1 MKGQLWDKIPL
12 RRWFMSDLHLAEV
25 DVGGRRVSCDASSS
39 MQRWVTGTA
48 PSWRLPRR
56 WGIPPVTHPTDPSI
70 HVCRVGRVPRNPPEL
85 EREWVNPRDH
95 LCMVKVPVSYF
106 REDGV
111 LGCRKTPL
119 QRVGWI
125 LPPPPHPSFSF
136 FFFFFLFLICFK
148 DIYTDVANMYTWQNF
163 ITWPFLYMPKIL
175 LIFLTLNRWN
185 DHFDKH
191 ENHVNQIYH

>member
-1 MKGQLWDKIPL
+1 VTH
-12 RRWFMSDLHLAEV
+12 HLPCR
-25 DVGGRRVSCDASSS
+25 GGS
-39 MQRWVTGTA
+39 QG
-48 PSWRLPRR
+48 LPHLGDYQGDGR
-56 WGIPPVTHPTDPSI
+56 GIPPVTHPTDPSI

-136 FFFFFLFLICFK
+136 LFFFFFFFFFFSFVFRIYILMWQIC
-148 DIYTDVANMYTWQNF
+148 IHG
-163 ITWPFLYMPKIL
+163 KIL
-175 LIFLTLNRWN
+175 
-185 DHFDKH
+185 
-191 ENHVNQIYH
+191 